1 MRRPNLKNYVN
12 LLNEIYSTGYVN
24 IAMLRKN
31 QVSNH
36 TIISLRGMKL
46 IDEKNKSIMNK
57 KPSPILAEQI
67 VNNNRS
73 RRINSNRPY
82 KAKKE
87 IIKAKMEIS
96 ILWGLFKISK

>member
-1 MRRPNLKNYVN
+1 MRRPNLKNYAN
-12 LLNEIYSTGYVN
+12 LLNEIYSTGHVN

-46 IDEKNKSIMNK
+46 IDDNNKSIMSK
-57 KPSPILAEQI
+57 KPSPVLAEEI
-67 VNNNRS
+67 VTLNRT
-73 RRINSNRPY
+73 RRVNSNKPY
-82 KAKKE
+82 KSKKQGS
-87 IIKAKMEIS
+87 KSRFEIS

>member
-12 LLNEIYSTGYVN
+12 LLDEIYSTGYVN

-46 IDEKNKSIMNK
+46 IDDNNKSIMNK
-57 KPSPILAEQI
+57 KPSSLLAEEI
-67 VNNNRS
+67 VHKNRT
-73 RRINSNRPY
+73 RRVNSNRPY
-82 KAKKE
+82 KHKKE
-87 IIKAKMEIS
+87 VSKSRFEIS